1 MPQTNFLTSGAGL
14 SLLGNS
20 RSFNLLANIESWEE
34 GGSSKEENTGRFMVL
49 LLLKVVLDH
58 LFLTMCLHRLH
69 TSFMGVCSLSVI
81 LADAVLA
88 FSVAAVWFLGPTRS
102 PVTVCFLLVHAS
114 QMFNMLPLPVLVLGL
129 LDYAFETRYFACRSA
144 PCKALWSCTLTLLL
158 WVLAAVRSWAS
169 AVTGLIEVEYEGG
182 RTILGCMVQDS
193 ALVQH
198 FCMGVVAAITCVL
211 LLHYRHLNPWL
222 KEANRLLKQRRE
234 VDPSLL
240 SDLSF
245 RHADIGKLEADEEKA
260 LVDESEWQKPPLYL
274 SMTLGFG
281 TMWASYLLI
290 CISSELLGLRIPA
303 YISVNVLWFECT
315 NSLLVGLVFWVKSV
329 WLGTFTDLPDDI
341 CQWQD
346 YWHLS
351 RGPIRNFRKQP
362 KTVFGLSGKDR
373 KPLHV

>member
-222 KEANRLLKQRRE
+222 KEANRLLN
-234 VDPSLL
+234 
-240 SDLSF
+240 
-245 RHADIGKLEADEEKA
+245 
-260 LVDESEWQKPPLYL
+260 EWQKPPLYL